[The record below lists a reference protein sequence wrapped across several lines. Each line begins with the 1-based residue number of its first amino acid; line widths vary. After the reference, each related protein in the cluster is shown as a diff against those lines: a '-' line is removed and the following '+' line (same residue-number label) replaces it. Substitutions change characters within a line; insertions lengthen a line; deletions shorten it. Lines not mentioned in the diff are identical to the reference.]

1 MKTISMTESIK
12 KYALSLGFD
21 LVRIASAEKLSAAGS
36 FYEKW
41 LKDGFGAD
49 MDYLKKDPEKRYSP
63 KKILPGAKSI
73 IMLGL
78 NYFPLENSAIPFR
91 IAKYAYGRDYHKVI
105 SAKLKKL
112 GTFLT
117 KLDPSSNAGNK
128 SYVDFGPIME
138 RAYGAKSQMGFIGK
152 NALLITREFGSYIFL
167 AEIIT
172 TLKLSPDEPTQWKGR
187 CGTCTRC
194 VDICPTKAIK
204 PDRVV
209 DSRLCISYLTI
220 ENRGPIPLELRPKI
234 GNWLFGCDLCQDI
247 CPHNVRAKP
256 TRVSDFQNISLG
268 LKSTSLTQILS
279 IRSDDEFK
287 KLFAGTPLMRAKRS
301 GLLRNACVV
310 AGNLMREQ
318 SYTQPALAPAT
329 TIRTTLLPLLQILTH
344 DHDPLIAEHAK
355 WAITRDTPAP
365 PRSSHTQ
372 IQA

>member
-1 MKTISMTESIK
+1 MKPEEKNITSEAIK

-21 LVRIASAEKLSAAGS
+21 LVKITSAEKLSAAGS

-41 LKDGFGAD
+41 LKDGHGAD
-49 MDYLKKDPEKRYSP
+49 MDYLKNDPEKRYSP
-63 KKILPGAKSI
+63 GKILPHAKSI

-78 NYFPLENSAIPFR
+78 NYFQKEHTFADSFR
-91 IAKYAYGRDYHKVI
+91 VAKYAYGRDYHKVI

-112 GTFLT
+112 AAFLQ
-117 KLDPSSNAGNK
+117 SSHK

-138 RAYGAKSQMGFIGK
+138 RAYGAKSHMGFIGK
-152 NALLITREFGSYIFL
+152 NALLITREYGSYIFL

-172 TLKLSPDEPTQWKGR
+172 TLDLTPDEPTKWKGQ

-204 PDRVV
+204 PDRTI

-256 TRVSDFQNISLG
+256 TRVTDFQNISLG
-268 LKSTSLTQILS
+268 LKSTSLSQILS
-279 IRSDDEFK
+279 IRDDDEFK
-287 KLFAGTPLMRAKRS
+287 KLFAGTPLMRAKRR

-310 AGNLMREQ
+310 AGNLMRDDSQ
-318 SYTQPALAPAT
+318 SNT
-329 TIRTTLLPLLQILTH
+329 TSTRTLLPLLQTLAH
-344 DHDPLIAEHAK
+344 DNDPLIAEHAQ
-355 WAITRDTPAP
+355 WALE
-365 PRSSHTQ
+365 STQ
-372 IQA
+372 PF

>member
-1 MKTISMTESIK
+1 MPTMKPEEKNSTATESIK

-21 LVRIASAEKLSAAGS
+21 LVKITSAQKLSAAGS

-41 LKDGFGAD
+41 LKDGNAAN
-49 MDYLKKDPEKRYSP
+49 MDYLKNDPEKRYFP
-63 KKILPGAKSI
+63 EKILKDAKSI

-78 NYFPLENSAIPFR
+78 NYFQKEHTFVDSLR

-112 GTFLT
+112 AAFLQ
-117 KLDPSSNAGNK
+117 SSHK

-138 RAYGAKSQMGFIGK
+138 RAYGAKSHMGFIGK
-152 NALLITREFGSYIFL
+152 NALLITREYGSYIFL

-172 TLKLSPDEPTQWKGR
+172 TLDLTPDEPTGWKGQ

-194 VDICPTKAIK
+194 VDICPTQAIK
-204 PDRVV
+204 PDRTI

-247 CPHNVRAKP
+247 CPHNVRAQP
-256 TRVSDFQNISLG
+256 TRVVDFQNISLG
-268 LKSTSLTQILS
+268 LKSISLSQILS
-279 IRSDDEFK
+279 IQNDEQFE
-287 KLFAGTPLMRAKRS
+287 KLFAGTPLMRAKRR

-310 AGNLMREQ
+310 AGNLLRNDSQ
-318 SYTQPALAPAT
+318 LHT
-329 TIRTTLLPLLQILTH
+329 TAAQTLLPLLQNLTQSE
-344 DHDPLIAEHAK
+344 DKLIAEHAR
-355 WAITRDTPAP
+355 WAMN
-365 PRSSHTQ
+365 Q
-372 IQA
+372 